1 MWLCFWLDR
10 IRNHEM
16 YVFRGSGGIWED
28 FLKNLEIRNH
38 SSPQNLKSN
47 ILTPVFIA
55 ATVYNS

>member
-1 MWLCFWLDR
+1 
-10 IRNHEM
+10 M

-38 SSPQNLKSN
+38 PPPQKKNLKCS

-55 ATVYNS
+55 ATIYNS

>member
-1 MWLCFWLDR
+1 
-10 IRNHEM
+10 M

-28 FLKNLEIRNH
+28 FLRNLEIRNH

-55 ATVYNS
+55 ATIYNS